1 MISNYACESI
11 YPFLKTITIVLMT
24 MPYSLV
30 NLVKPVL
37 NNTIYVFT
45 CRYKFRAIASWF
57 QLGLVLRSPVLLW
70 SMLWY
75 SYLLSLWKFAIF
87 ILTLGLGNQK
97 LLLRGGKFTIC
108 KGIWCL
114 ESCIGDLRSWIWGPK
129 PQLGNGG
136 LSCLIE
142 SGGLRSEIWEMMVY
156 LTSLMPESGG
166 LSWLLRSLVLFCGL
180 GPSEVLS
187 MTFSEARKLCFTPWS
202 VGMEF
207 RGVSQ
212 SLLLLLPYVCL
223 NQQPEGKPRL
233 GYRVQKQTHVDW
245 DYPGTCQKISK

>member
-1 MISNYACESI
+1 M
-11 YPFLKTITIVLMT
+11 LKLKI
-24 MPYSLV
+24 PNSSSYG
-30 NLVKPVL
+30 
-37 NNTIYVFT
+37 
-45 CRYKFRAIASWF
+45 KFRRLETHIMIPVHLRFADTVTWVLLSLERLIGWDQKQLPFFWDNLKKGIWCKVGAIAGWF

-70 SMLWY
+70 SMLRY

-87 ILTLGLGNQK
+87 NLTLGLGNQK

-142 SGGLRSEIWEMMVY
+142 SGDLRSEIWEMMVY

-187 MTFSEARKLCFTPWS
+187 MTFFEARKICFTPWS
-202 VGMEF
+202 LGMEIC
-207 RGVSQ
+207 GS
-212 SLLLLLPYVCL
+212 S
-223 NQQPEGKPRL
+223 
-233 GYRVQKQTHVDW
+233 
-245 DYPGTCQKISK
+245 